1 MVADTDASLLDE
13 ADGSRAVEIDTLLT
27 EDALG
32 DSDGRVVNDLVNDDD
47 RSDGVT
53 GEVTGSE
60 IEDPL

>member
-47 RSDGVT
+47 RSDGAT

>member
-1 MVADTDASLLDE
+1 MLDE
-13 ADGSRAVEIDTLLT
+13 ADGSRVVEIDTLLT

-47 RSDGVT
+47 RSDGAT

>member
-13 ADGSRAVEIDTLLT
+13 ADGSRVVEIDTLLT